1 MAFRLMQAALSAAV
15 AGSLALASAN
25 AAVYPSDGL
34 DGAWFNPAEAG
45 RGVLVDFIPDNDND
59 GGGVLFLATFTY
71 DADGNPF
78 WVVAQGVIETGVS
91 DFTSPVVALSGG
103 SFGSPFTA
111 PSSEII
117 GNAQVSLNSCTSM
130 TINFQMDAA
139 SGLNDVNLDL
149 VPLSGSAGSFCGDL
163 PAAVQCPAT
172 TTAEGAAACR
182 LPNEITGDLYLPAGK
197 NYVVQ
202 GKVSVRAGGR
212 LTIAPGVT
220 VIGSTNQ
227 SVPNYLSVDAGA
239 RIYAN
244 GTAAQPITFTG
255 PEQFPGSW
263 AGLTI
268 AGFSNCNQSSE
279 ELGCAFEADPDIKY
293 GGNDPEDNSGIL
305 RYVRILWAGQQI
317 APDEELNSLTMLG
330 VGRGTTIEH
339 VQVDG
344 GLDDGFEW
352 FGGTVD
358 GRYLVCSNM
367 GDDCFDTDE
376 GYQGRMQFALGF
388 QGNNPDII
396 PDSHGIESDN
406 NRSANDSEPRTR
418 PTVANLTLI
427 GNRDS
432 QGGEGIRLRRGT
444 SGNYF
449 GVVVDNYRLHCLR
462 IRDTATFTQ
471 GGAPGNQGPGLTMTH
486 SHIGDCAAGRFAT
499 EANEP
504 YSAEAWFTGGTGNTV
519 GTAQYA
525 SPIGIPVAG
534 SPILQGG
541 AVPSDPWFTP
551 VPYRGAFAG
560 PHDDWTRGWTLY
572 LPR

>member
-1 MAFRLMQAALSAAV
+1 MAFPLTRAAMLAAV
-15 AGSLALASAN
+15 AGTMAFASAN
-25 AAVYPSDGL
+25 AAVYPNDGL

-45 RGVLVDFIPDNDND
+45 RGFLADFIADNDSD
-59 GGGVLFLATFTY
+59 GGGLLFLAGFTY
-71 DADGNPF
+71 DADGNAF
-78 WVVAQGVIETGVS
+78 WVTTQGPINVGQPSFNADILAFQGGTFGPG
-91 DFTSPVVALSGG
+91 FTPPIATVVG
-103 SFGSPFTA
+103 S
-111 PSSEII
+111 
-117 GNAQVSLNSCTSM
+117 AQVTLNSCASM
-130 TINFQMDAA
+130 SIDFDMDGA
-139 SGLNDVNLDL
+139 SGLDSFTYDL
-149 VPLSGSAGSFCGDL
+149 VPLNGAGSSFCADQ
-163 PAAVQCPAT
+163 PALNQCPAT
-172 TTAEGAAACR
+172 TTPEGDDCR
-182 LPNEITGDLYLPAGK
+182 LPNEITGDLFLPAGK
-197 NYVVQ
+197 NYIVQ
-202 GKVSVRAGGR
+202 GKTAVRAGGR
-212 LTIAPGVT
+212 LTVAPGVT
-220 VIGSTNQ
+220 VTGSTNQ
-227 SVPNYLSVDAGA
+227 SVPNYLSIEAGA
-239 RIYAN
+239 KIYAV

-268 AGFSNCNQSSE
+268 AGFSNCNQSDQ
-279 ELGCAFEADPDIKY
+279 ELGCAFEADPDIRY
-293 GGNDPEDNSGIL
+293 GGNDPDDNSGIL

-330 VGRGTTIEH
+330 VGRGTSIEY

-358 GRYLVCSNM
+358 GRFLVCSNM
-367 GDDCFDTDE
+367 GDDCFDSDE
-376 GYQGRMQFALGF
+376 GYQGRMQFALGY
-388 QGNNPDII
+388 QGDNIDIV

-418 PTVANLTLI
+418 PVVANLTLI

-471 GGAPGNQGPGLTMTH
+471 GGAPGSQGPGLTMTH

-499 EANEP
+499 EDNQP
-504 YSAEAWFTGGTGNTV
+504 YSAEAWFTSGTGNTV
-519 GTAQYA
+519 GAVDYATAFGVPA
-525 SPIGIPVAG
+525 TG
-534 SPILQGG
+534 SPLQQGG

-551 VPYRGAFAG
+551 VPFRGAFAG
-560 PHDDWTRGWTLY
+560 PQDDWTKGWAVF